1 MKKLLLV
8 ALSAM
13 LLSSA
18 ANAQTY
24 SSTSAM
30 PSPSAAGC
38 PGINAPGVSSI
49 TVPLTGTV
57 STPSDITVN
66 LNLNGSCLA
75 GTLVAL
81 FAPSG
86 DSCILINRTGR
97 SGSCFASTCL
107 ATTSANTLSFNS
119 TFTTPI
125 SLATSAV
132 PTGNYTPT
140 GSVFYP
146 TVGNLNTFLLGQSAN
161 GVWQVKIY
169 NDGGVTGALPAWSI
183 TFGPSALPLNLISFN
198 GKSFSGYNLIEWI
211 TGSEKNTSMFELQRS
226 NDGKEYAKV
235 ASIAAVGEGDNEYN
249 QKDNNASGTLYYRL
263 KMIDKDGQ
271 YTYSNNLKIVGK
283 QNNEGLVTISPNPAK
298 TNVNL
303 TLTNQEL
310 LGTESSIVNITGQ
323 TVHSFII
330 KESKMELNVA
340 QYPAGIYIV
349 KFSDGSLLRF
359 TKQD

>member
-1 MKKLLLV
+1 MKKLLLLAFSAIV
-8 ALSAM
+8 FGFDADAQTISGTLTAASPVFNRPIAGAPPTALS
-13 LLSSA
+13 
-18 ANAQTY
+18 
-24 SSTSAM
+24 
-30 PSPSAAGC
+30 
-38 PGINAPGVSSI
+38 
-49 TVPLTGTV
+49 GTATAV
-57 STPSDITVN
+57 HYTIITVN
-66 LNLNGSCLA
+66 VTTAGSYTFVGSSSSFDCFGVLYNTSGFNPASPLTNAIEADDDDGPFVDFSITQTLA
-75 GTLVAL
+75 IGTYSLV
-81 FAPSG
+81 
-86 DSCILINRTGR
+86 
-97 SGSCFASTCL
+97 
-107 ATTSANTLSFNS
+107 
-119 TFTTPI
+119 FTTF
-125 SLATSAV
+125 SNGATGPFSVTTTGPAAV
-132 PTGNYTPT
+132 
-140 GSVFYP
+140 
-146 TVGNLNTFLLGQSAN
+146 
-161 GVWQVKIY
+161 
-169 NDGGVTGALPAWSI
+169 
-183 TFGPSALPLNLISFN
+183 ALPLNLISFN

-226 NDGKEYAKV
+226 KDGKEYAKV

-271 YTYSNNLKIVGK
+271 YTYSKNLKIVGK

-310 LGTESSIVNITGQ
+310 LGTEASIVSIAGQ

-330 KESKMELNVA
+330 NESKTELNVT